1 MNTLEYAI
9 SSGAW
14 SLGGLI
20 VGYLLGRIQR
30 TVEHIEHSED
40 TDDHA

>member
-1 MNTLEYAI
+1 MSLLEYAI

-14 SLGGLI
+14 SAGGFL

-30 TVEHIEHSED
+30 TVEHIEESS
-40 TDDHA
+40 DDDA